1 MSCDLVVVLWRPDT
15 TKGRGAPAE
24 PAHHFAK
31 WIGGQ
36 WASDQKIYTRD
47 ELPASYRGQDTWPT
61 LPWFERIDDAVA
73 YLTESRDHTACQLA
87 LVEFRRCF
95 PDVSLDG

>member
-1 MSCDLVVVLWRPDT
+1 MRA
-15 TKGRGAPAE
+15 GRRHGEISPAA

-36 WASDQKIYTRD
+36 WASDQKIYQRD
-47 ELPASYRGQDTWPT
+47 ELPTSFRGQETWPT
-61 LPWFERIDDAVA
+61 LPWFEEIADAVA

-87 LVEFRRCF
+87 LVEFQRCF
-95 PDVSLDG
+95 PDVTLQEPS